1 MINGWAFLFFF
12 DAANCELLC
21 NSLSE
26 NRIIMMNTVVMIL
39 RVWVMYNRSRLILG
53 ILLMLFSVEVISTII
68 AAVVGSDPKNLSG
81 M

>member
-1 MINGWAFLFFF
+1 
-12 DAANCELLC
+12 
-21 NSLSE
+21 
-26 NRIIMMNTVVMIL
+26 MMNTVVMIL